1 MNNQFSS
8 SDICVLTPTK
18 DRPHKIVN
26 LLKSLSEQTFKVGRI
41 IIVGSGQN
49 IEQLVMSYADKLPV
63 EYYHCEVPGQ
73 IRQRKLGVSKLD
85 SRTKLV
91 ATLDDD
97 IILEK
102 DTIQKLLDFWN
113 SKDERTAGVGFNIS
127 NMKSH
132 TYSRLREL
140 FFASKKEPAKVLK
153 SGLVTQLTNV
163 AVDTKAE
170 WLNGGTTSWRQDI
183 LIEKIHKKEVNAK
196 WAPCEDLL
204 FSYPVGKEYDLFV
217 CASARVIHDD
227 VIISDLPFKNLF
239 YRGEVLTYWLLYFV
253 SENKNLSLKA
263 CYISLF
269 AQSFGEIIFYF
280 IKFNWKQLGLP
291 FGRLW
296 GVANYSF
303 AFFRKKNVTDLI
315 Y

>member
-1 MNNQFSS
+1 MNNYSS

-26 LLKSLSEQTFKVGRI
+26 LLKSLSEQTSKVGRI

-49 IEQLVMSYADKLPV
+49 IEKIVMDYADKLPV

-85 SRTKLV
+85 ARTKLV

-102 DTIQKLLDFWN
+102 DTIEKLLDFWN
-113 SKDERTAGVGFNIS
+113 SKNERTAGVGFNIS

-132 TYSRLREL
+132 SYSRLREL
-140 FFASKKEPAKVLK
+140 FYASAKEPAKVLK

-204 FSYPVGKEYDLFV
+204 FSYPVGKEYDLYV
-217 CASARVIHDD
+217 CASAKVIHDD
-227 VIISDLPFKNLF
+227 IILTELPFSALY
-239 YRGEVLTYWLLYFV
+239 YRGKILSYWLLYFV
-253 SENKNLSLKA
+253 KENKDLSVLAWFIALFTMATAELLVNILK
-263 CYISLF
+263 
-269 AQSFGEIIFYF
+269 G
-280 IKFNWKQLGLP
+280 KFSYLGLP
-291 FGRLW
+291 MGRYI
-296 GVANYSF
+296 GVLTGLIQMIR
-303 AFFRKKNVTDLI
+303 RKEITDLI